1 MLIRKLALGV
11 ALAASIG
18 ASTACL
24 AKTAKY
30 NPPATLTFSD
40 GRESAVDLKQ
50 INTVLHTVGVH
61 LDEVIIP
68 EEAKTILN
76 ISRTKA
82 LSPWQQEKILSIF
95 SLNRK
100 ALLKQIRQA
109 GRKPAMDNGGSLVTQ
124 EEDVP
129 PYPKIYDLKAMNEQN
144 RIDAQNK
151 FGKLHVNHAENGTGV
166 DEVMTLVSGGPWTW
180 FFLLKDNTVAKLT
193 MSKVTRDG
201 PGWRLSYP
209 GLTPHGA
216 FMDAKDGI
224 CVAYIHGP
232 KIWQM
237 RYETAS
243 DTAKMLGTNTW
254 IDFTNEAPVLL
265 DKPNS

>member
-1 MLIRKLALGV
+1 MLMRKLVFGV
-11 ALAASIG
+11 MFATVMG
-18 ASTACL
+18 GSTSVI
-24 AKTAKY
+24 AKNAY
-30 NPPATLTFSD
+30 VPPATLTFSD

-50 INTVLHTVGVH
+50 INNVLHTVGVH

-68 EEAKTILN
+68 EKANTILN

-82 LSPWQQEKILSIF
+82 LSPWQKEQILSIF
-95 SLNRK
+95 ELNRK

-109 GRKPAMDNGGSLVTQ
+109 GRKPAIENGGSLSTH
-124 EEDVP
+124 EENVP
-129 PYPKIYDLKAMNEQN
+129 PYPKIYDLKAMDEQD
-144 RIDAQNK
+144 RIDAQHK
-151 FGKLHVNHAENGTGV
+151 FGKLHVNYAEDGTGV

-193 MSKVTRDG
+193 MSKVTSKG

-232 KIWQM
+232 KVWQM
-237 RYETAS
+237 HYEAEG
-243 DTAKMLGTNTW
+243 DTAKMLGTNPW
-254 IDFTNEAPVLL
+254 VDFSNDQPLLL
-265 DKPNS
+265 DKAPT